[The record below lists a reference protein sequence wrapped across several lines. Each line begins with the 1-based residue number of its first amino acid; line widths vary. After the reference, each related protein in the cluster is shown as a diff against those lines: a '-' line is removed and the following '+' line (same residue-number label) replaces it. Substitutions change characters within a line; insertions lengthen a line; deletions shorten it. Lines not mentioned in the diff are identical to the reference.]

1 MVLLL
6 YDPCRTN
13 FLTGLV
19 TAPADPPPTSNEL
32 TDTFNSLVSAT
43 EKLIT
48 KSIETFTI
56 SASISV
62 NDSNVFCLPRQTMSG
77 GQDVRGTN

>member
-13 FLTGLV
+13 FLTSLV

-48 KSIETFTI
+48 KSRRARDQLKLRHKNALHFWSMMPNIY
-56 SASISV
+56 SK
-62 NDSNVFCLPRQTMSG
+62 
-77 GQDVRGTN
+77 

>member
-56 SASISV
+56 SV

>member
-48 KSIETFTI
+48 KSIET
-56 SASISV
+56 
-62 NDSNVFCLPRQTMSG
+62 
-77 GQDVRGTN
+77 

>member
-48 KSIETFTI
+48 KSIETCI
-56 SASISV
+56 PISV
-62 NDSNVFCLPRQTMSG
+62 NYIQMFFVYLAKQ
-77 GQDVRGTN
+77 